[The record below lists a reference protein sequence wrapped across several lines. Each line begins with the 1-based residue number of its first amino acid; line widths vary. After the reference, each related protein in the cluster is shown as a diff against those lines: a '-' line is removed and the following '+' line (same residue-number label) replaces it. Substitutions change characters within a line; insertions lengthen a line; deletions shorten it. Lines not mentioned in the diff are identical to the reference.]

1 MAVSIAAVFWG
12 CVTSQKRL
20 RGRLANSWTSS
31 GVGHLSCQMTRGG
44 DEKRGQQVLSPT
56 SLSLN
61 LSPSLCEK
69 GGRKQRSL
77 CSRAEALPEMGSWL
91 ETFSRQEK
99 IDLLQSWCLSKLKSN
114 TASAAKKIKGGALR
128 DGPLEKWCGGGWGEI
143 FNLHEF
149 FFRLL
154 LVQEFF
160 FRWAPLHEFFFRQI
174 LLFFEQW
181 NLDSLSIFLCFINY
195 YRSKDT
201 GHFNAKSFQKC
212 TLSRH
217 E

>member
-1 MAVSIAAVFWG
+1 M
-12 CVTSQKRL
+12 TSQKRL

-56 SLSLN
+56 SLS
-61 LSPSLCEK
+61 PSLCEK
-69 GGRKQRSL
+69 GGRKQRSQ

-91 ETFSRQEK
+91 ETFSREEK
-99 IDLLQSWCLSKLKSN
+99 FDLLQLWCLSKLKSN
-114 TASAAKKIKGGALR
+114 TASIAKKIKGVALR
-128 DGPLEKWCGGGWGEI
+128 DGPLEKWCGGRGG
-143 FNLHEF
+143 FSTCKKF
-149 FFRLL
+149 FFVYCLCRN
-154 LVQEFF
+154 FF
-160 FRWAPLHEFFFRQI
+160 SGEPHCTNFFFRQI
-174 LLFFEQW
+174 FLFFEQW

-201 GHFNAKSFQKC
+201 GHFNAKSFKKC

>member
-1 MAVSIAAVFWG
+1 
-12 CVTSQKRL
+12 
-20 RGRLANSWTSS
+20 
-31 GVGHLSCQMTRGG
+31 MTRGG

-69 GGRKQRSL
+69 GGRKERSQ

-99 IDLLQSWCLSKLKSN
+99 FDLLQLWRLSKLKSN

-128 DGPLEKWCGGGWGEI
+128 DGPLEKWCGGWGGGNFQLAGI
-143 FNLHEF
+143 F
-149 FFRLL
+149 FFAYCLCRN
-154 LVQEFF
+154 FF
-160 FRWAPLHEFFFRQI
+160 SGEPLCTNFFFRQI

-181 NLDSLSIFLCFINY
+181 NLDSLSIFLSFINY

-201 GHFNAKSFQKC
+201 GHFNAKSFKKWA
-212 TLSRH
+212 LSSH

>member
-1 MAVSIAAVFWG
+1 MVSVQVSDENFGHYNFFCLGWQIPSIVSIAAVFLG

-56 SLSLN
+56 SLS
-61 LSPSLCEK
+61 PSLYEK
-69 GGRKQRSL
+69 GGRKQRSQ

-99 IDLLQSWCLSKLKSN
+99 FDLLQLWCLSKLKSN
-114 TASAAKKIKGGALR
+114 TASAAKKINGGALR
-128 DGPLEKWCGGGWGEI
+128 DGPLEKWCGGGE
-143 FNLHEF
+143 FSTCTNF
-149 FFRLL
+149 FFFAYCLCRN
-154 LVQEFF
+154 FF
-160 FRWAPLHEFFFRQI
+160 SGEPVCTNFYFRQI

-181 NLDSLSIFLCFINY
+181 NLDSFAL
-195 YRSKDT
+195 
-201 GHFNAKSFQKC
+201 
-212 TLSRH
+212 
-217 E
+217 